1 MESKKSSV
9 SNKKEKKVI
18 SRNKLFLIVIVIVII
33 LCFVIGAIVL
43 NTKDDSKLGD
53 DGKVDNS
60 QGDSGD
66 GTIVDGSAGT
76 IDLNNKENAT
86 VNNGVKE
93 NISEKLKEDQ
103 TFSGMKI
110 TNVVLKAEGGIS
122 SFTATVE
129 NISGNDFKAQGI
141 VIKFV
146 NKDGSTYTDLEGII
160 GDVKAGETTRIDAST
175 TADIIN
181 AYDFSIEGL
190 Q

>member
-1 MESKKSSV
+1 
-9 SNKKEKKVI
+9 
-18 SRNKLFLIVIVIVII
+18 
-33 LCFVIGAIVL
+33 
-43 NTKDDSKLGD
+43 
-53 DGKVDNS
+53 
-60 QGDSGD
+60 
-66 GTIVDGSAGT
+66 
-76 IDLNNKENAT
+76 
-86 VNNGVKE
+86 
-93 NISEKLKEDQ
+93 
-103 TFSGMKI
+103 MKI
-110 TNVVLKAEGGIS
+110 KNVVLKAEGGIS